1 MLKNGNSL
9 LHKPI
14 SISGTGKI
22 VLNNT
27 CTVDSIMSI
36 LATSAADSINFR
48 NYLEKMIPNLTAS
61 LAMQMILQKNSKK
74 LYHTRLMMLLEFFN
88 HKTKTL
94 VGGLITIDIT
104 DTVASMVDK
113 LLNEM
118 PSCIS
123 SSDCEN
129 KFCQVPHLEHTS
141 SKLSLNIFDEE
152 FNIQNELEEYF
163 KDKKELCDY
172 CGSEKDI

>member
-1 MLKNGNSL
+1 LDSNKLGSSTLIYLLKNGNSL
-9 LHKPI
+9 LNKPI
-14 SISGTGKI
+14 SVAGTGKI

-48 NYLEKMIPNLTAS
+48 KYLEKMVPNLTAS
-61 LAMQMILQKNSKK
+61 LVIQMISQKNAKK
-74 LYHTRLMMLLEFFN
+74 LYQTRLMMLLQFFN

-94 VGGLITIDIT
+94 IGGLITLDIT

-113 LLNEM
+113 LLNKM
-118 PSCIS
+118 PSCIT

-129 KFCQVPHLEHTS
+129 NFCQVPHLEHTS
-141 SKLSLNIFDEE
+141 SKL
-152 FNIQNELEEYF
+152 
-163 KDKKELCDY
+163 
-172 CGSEKDI
+172 